1 VPRAFHYTP
10 PLIALDRPS
19 RLGQEI
25 RRVAGGKCCV
35 ARSCA
40 GNARVTHGLRR
51 EGTTR
56 EGKNGSE
63 EHTAIF
69 HQSQRTLREVKALG
83 KYKWRSGIQ
92 KQRLSPLSRSS
103 RNLGRCTF
111 RTLSDGSVALGG
123 GRQERERE
131 RERERTSQQIY
142 RGVIGDRVAE
152 AAEGEG
158 CPIRREAQQQRRG
171 KMHFRSAG
179 GRGKFRRTAKSPEE
193 LEEV

>member
-1 VPRAFHYTP
+1 VEKR
-10 PLIALDRPS
+10 
-19 RLGQEI
+19 
-25 RRVAGGKCCV
+25 
-35 ARSCA
+35 
-40 GNARVTHGLRR
+40 
-51 EGTTR
+51 
-56 EGKNGSE
+56 
-63 EHTAIF
+63 HTKA
-69 HQSQRTLREVKALG
+69 KAL
-83 KYKWRSGIQ
+83 SS
-92 KQRLSPLSRSS
+92 LSFIAKFRPLHFSDP
-103 RNLGRCTF
+103 LGW
-111 RTLSDGSVALGG
+111 LGSAGWG
-123 GRQERERE
+123 EARERERE